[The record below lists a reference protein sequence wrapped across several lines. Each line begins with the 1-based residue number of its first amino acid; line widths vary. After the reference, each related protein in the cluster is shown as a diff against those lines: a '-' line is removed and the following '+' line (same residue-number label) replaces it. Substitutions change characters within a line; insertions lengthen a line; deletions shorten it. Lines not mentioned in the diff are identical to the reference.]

1 MAEPF
6 IKLYKKMLK
15 WEWYDDTNTV
25 RLFLHCLL
33 RANWESGSWHGISYE
48 PGQFITSLQ
57 TLSTETHLTVK
68 QVRVALEHLKR
79 TNEVADLRQGNY
91 RIITI
96 VKWYEYQS
104 KGKPSDNVR
113 ADQGQTEGKLGA
125 TDKEYKDIKEYK
137 ELKNI
142 KEKPTRHKYGQY
154 QNVLLS
160 DADMAK
166 LKTEFPNDYQE
177 RIERVSEYCKSKGK
191 SYSDYLATIRSW
203 ARKESNGRV
212 ERVPRADEEQR
223 NREIDEH
230 YKRVQAGEFDHDD
243 DGLWDMP

>member
-1 MAEPF
+1 MAEAF
-6 IKLYKKMLK
+6 VKLYKKMLD
-15 WEWYDDTNTV
+15 WEWYDDNNTKI
-25 RLFLHCLL
+25 LFLHCLL
-33 RANWESGSWHGISYE
+33 KANWKEARWHGVEIH
-48 PGQFITSLQ
+48 PGQFITSLS
-57 TLSTETHLTVK
+57 TLAEETHLSVR
-68 QVRVALEHLKR
+68 QVRVALDHLIL
-79 TNEVADLRQGNY
+79 TGEVTSKSQSKYRVITVNNWCCYQGNDK
-91 RIITI
+91 
-96 VKWYEYQS
+96 V
-104 KGKPSDNVR
+104 SDNQVTSKR
-113 ADQGQTEGKLGA
+113 QSDDKQVT
-125 TDKEYKDIKEYK
+125 TDKEYKEIKEYK

-142 KEKPTRHKYGQY
+142 KEKPIRHKYGQY

-160 DADMAK
+160 DEDMTK